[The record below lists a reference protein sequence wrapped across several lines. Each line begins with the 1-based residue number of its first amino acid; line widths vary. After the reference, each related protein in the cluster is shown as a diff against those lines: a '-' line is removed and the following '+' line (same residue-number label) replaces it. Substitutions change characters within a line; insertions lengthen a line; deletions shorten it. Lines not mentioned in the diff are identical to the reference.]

1 MEVACSKRPLPNATV
16 GDFVVADVSKFI
28 IELTTDD
35 FDQLLDV
42 QDEIATNLREI
53 LRLLERFSEEEK
65 AS

>member
-1 MEVACSKRPLPNATV
+1 MELACSKRLLPNTTA
-16 GDFVVADVSKFI
+16 GDFVVANVSKFI

-35 FDQLLDV
+35 FDQLLEV
-42 QDEIATNLREI
+42 QDEIATNLRDI

>member
-1 MEVACSKRPLPNATV
+1 MEVACGKRLLPNAIA

-35 FDQLLDV
+35 FDQLLEV

>member
-1 MEVACSKRPLPNATV
+1 MEVACSKRLLPNAAV

-28 IELTTDD
+28 IELTTED
-35 FDQLLDV
+35 FDQLLEV

>member
-1 MEVACSKRPLPNATV
+1 M
-16 GDFVVADVSKFI
+16 SKFI
-28 IELTTDD
+28 IELTTED
-35 FDQLLDV
+35 FDQLLEV

>member
-1 MEVACSKRPLPNATV
+1 MEVACSKRSLHNATV

-28 IELTTDD
+28 IELTTED

-53 LRLLERFSEEEK
+53 LRLLERFSEEK